1 MNIIVCIKQVPLAS
15 EAKIDPETKRI
26 IRETASAILNPFDLY
41 ALEEG
46 LRLKEQFGGLVTA
59 LSMGPEKAKASL
71 REALSMGADRAV
83 LLSDKAFGGSDTWAT
98 SYALAKA
105 VAHLGGA
112 DLVICGKQAVDGDT
126 AQVGPG
132 IAAHLGWP
140 QTAYVMKVESAGKD
154 KIRVRRMN
162 EEGWDICEVRL
173 PFVMTVLKDI
183 NQPRVPTLRRSLTAL
198 DMDIPVLKP
207 GDIGAELDKI
217 GLFASPTRVVKA
229 VPPEPRNTRTQ
240 VIKGS
245 AEHCARELVLQLK
258 ERGLL
263 AGEENHARH

>member
-46 LRLKEQFGGLVTA
+46 LLLKEKFGGEVIA

-83 LLSDKAFGGSDTWAT
+83 LLSDKSFGGSDTWAT
-98 SYALAKA
+98 SYALSKA
-105 VAHLGGA
+105 IQQLGGA

-140 QTAYVMKVESAGKD
+140 QAAYVTKVESAGRD
-154 KIRVRRMN
+154 KIRLRRMN
-162 EEGWDICEVRL
+162 EEGWDICEVSV
-173 PFVMTVLKDI
+173 PFVMTVVKDI
-183 NQPRVPTLRRSLTAL
+183 NQPRVPTLKGSLRAL
-198 DMDIPVLKP
+198 DMEIPVLKP

-240 VIKGS
+240 VIMGQGTCGG
-245 AEHCARELVLQLK
+245 AEGTGPAGGGGKSCA
-258 ERGLL
+258 
-263 AGEENHARH
+263 